1 LPHDQPLREPIIGPD
16 GQVSRRWKEYFAHLD
31 TDQGVSADFEAES
44 RVTVGGPDHSGD
56 VRRLMAQQRHPP
68 QVQTQDR
75 RVSRILSLLREMQF
89 LES

>member
-1 LPHDQPLREPIIGPD
+1 MPHEQPLREPIIGPD
-16 GQVSRRWKEYFAHLD
+16 GQMSRRWKEYFAHID

-44 RVTVGGPDHSGD
+44 RVTAGGGDVSGD
-56 VRRLMAQQRHPP
+56 LRRLKALQREPVW
-68 QVQTQDR
+68 VQTQDR